1 MNSDMNN
8 NKQTITSG
16 DCYSQKGDD
25 CFPISF
31 GILREKGSYLP
42 DLLKRRMSGVGIVLK
57 EPPLNPFQPSVA
69 FHIERSH
76 MFTEQNKRLVS
87 I

>member
-1 MNSDMNN
+1 MSKVGLKEVGLTNLDMNSDMNN

-42 DLLKRRMSGVGIVLK
+42 DLLTNDWFLY
-57 EPPLNPFQPSVA
+57 E
-69 FHIERSH
+69 
-76 MFTEQNKRLVS
+76 TQNLAEMG
-87 I
+87 